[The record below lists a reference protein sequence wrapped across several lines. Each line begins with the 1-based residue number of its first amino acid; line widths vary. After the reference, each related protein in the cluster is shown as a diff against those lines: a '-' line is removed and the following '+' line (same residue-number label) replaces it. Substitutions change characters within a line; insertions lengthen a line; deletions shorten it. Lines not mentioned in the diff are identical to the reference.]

1 MKNNI
6 TLIGM
11 PGSGKSTV
19 GVVLAKRLGRRFVD
33 SDLVIQDRHG
43 KLLHELITEY
53 GVKGFWQIESDVNAS
68 LDLENS
74 IIATGGSACYE
85 PEGMQHLREIS
96 TVVYL
101 KLPYKEVE
109 KRLGDLN
116 ARGVTLQ
123 PGQTLR
129 DLYDERT
136 PLYEKY
142 ADLIIDCSG
151 KMLRDVVAFVSHSK
165 GMHYIHPFTFNGVRS
180 LIGAAGILVYILI
193 SRKIAGDKAAK
204 LDWKL
209 NVRAGLLCGIFLT
222 IASTLQQFG
231 IKYTSVGKAGFITTL
246 YIIFVPMFGVF
257 LKKKVAPVVWAAAGM
272 AAVGMYL
279 LCMTESLRLGAGDIM
294 VFLCAIAF
302 AIQIMTVDHYAARI
316 DGAVVSCIQFTV
328 CGVVCCI
335 GALIWGQPTF
345 GQIQEGLGALLYAGV
360 LSCGVGYTLQIVGQK
375 GLNPTVAALIMSLE
389 SVIATI
395 SGWIAYKIGFLS
407 TDQTLTP
414 RQIAGCVIVFAAVIL
429 VQLPPEWFRFGKK

>member
-33 SDLVIQDRHG
+33 SDLVIQERHG
-43 KLLHELITEY
+43 KLLHELITEH
-53 GVKGFWQIESDVNAS
+53 GVEGFWQIESNVNAS
-68 LDLENS
+68 LNLENS

-85 PEGMQHLREIS
+85 PEGMQHLRDIS

-101 KLPYKEVE
+101 KLPYEEVE
-109 KRLGDLN
+109 QRLGDLN

-129 DLYDERT
+129 DLYEERT

-142 ADLIIDCSG
+142 ADLIIDC
-151 KMLRDVVAFVSHSK
+151 M
-165 GMHYIHPFTFNGVRS
+165 HPFTFNGVRS
-180 LIGAAGILVYILI
+180 LIGAASILVYILI
-193 SRKIAGDKAAK
+193 SRKIAGDKAAP

-209 NVRAGLLCGIFLT
+209 NVKAGLLCGIFLT

-246 YIIFVPMFGVF
+246 YIIFVPMFGIF
-257 LKKKVAPVVWAAAGM
+257 LKKKVAPVVWAAAVM

-345 GQIQEGLGALLYAGV
+345 GQLQEGLGALLYAGV

-395 SGWIAYKIGFLS
+395 SGWIAYKIGFLT
-407 TDQTLTP
+407 TDQTLTA

-429 VQLPPEWFRFGKK
+429 VQLPPEWFRFGKKNA